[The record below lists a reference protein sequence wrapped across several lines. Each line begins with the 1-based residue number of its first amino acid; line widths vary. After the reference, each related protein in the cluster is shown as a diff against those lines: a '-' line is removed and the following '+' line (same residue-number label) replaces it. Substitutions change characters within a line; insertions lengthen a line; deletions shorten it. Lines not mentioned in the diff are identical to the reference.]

1 MYFCSTTDWMW
12 WELRHPIE
20 ELLVCDSMWEELSL
34 SSKEEHEKRS
44 YMKGSGRVVIIEII
58 LQKAED

>member
-1 MYFCSTTDWMW
+1 MW